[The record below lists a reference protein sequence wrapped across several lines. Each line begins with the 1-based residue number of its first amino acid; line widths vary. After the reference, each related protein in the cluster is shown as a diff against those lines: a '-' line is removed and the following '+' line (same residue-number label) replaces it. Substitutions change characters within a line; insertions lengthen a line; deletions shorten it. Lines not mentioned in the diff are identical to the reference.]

1 MPLFTSASGVQI
13 NGGNFIDIA
22 GDVNLH
28 NMQPAIAQNSDM
40 LSASHQLMGV
50 ERNSQNGGVRLVPY
64 GMFSLWIYSLHASDT
79 VDLQILLTG
88 HRF

>member
-28 NMQPAIAQNSDM
+28 NMQPAIAQNSDPP
-40 LSASHQLMGV
+40 SASRQFLGV
-50 ERNSQNGGVRLVPY
+50 DKNTQNGAARPVLY
-64 GMFSLWIYSLHASDT
+64 GTLSLCHC
-79 VDLQILLTG
+79 
-88 HRF
+88 

>member
-28 NMQPAIAQNSDM
+28 NLQPTIGQNSDP
-40 LSASHQLMGV
+40 LSATQSRRLLGV
-50 ERNSQNGGVRLVPY
+50 DRNAQNGGARLVPY
-64 GMFSLWIYSLHASDT
+64 GMLLLWNSY
-79 VDLQILLTG
+79 
-88 HRF
+88 